1 MNRKRNREINKLNDL
16 FVRFLLGKNGNE
28 KVLEDMV
35 NAALSD
41 FNFEEVKDLEIIAPY
56 NLSENI
62 DLKESIIDIK
72 AKTKDNKTVIIEIQL
87 CGNMDFLKRI
97 FYYISKNIVNELKEG
112 EDYKQLSGIISINLL
127 NFNLDFGDE
136 GKPHRC
142 FKLIDTKNH
151 NVDLDFIQMHVIEAK
166 RFIEI
171 IEKSTL
177 GELKKNKL
185 LTWMKFFTTKNL
197 KSIEKELKE
206 ANPIMTKVIEE
217 YKRFTSDDKLMR
229 AYDAR
234 DAFLVGQKIM
244 LDREREEGIKE
255 GIEKGIKRG
264 IKKGIREGKLEGIRE
279 GVEKGK
285 LEGIR
290 EGVEKG
296 KLEGIKEGR
305 HAEQISMAIAMKNKN
320 MDIKL
325 ISEITGLSVEEI
337 RKLRPDGKK
346 L

>member
-1 MNRKRNREINKLNDL
+1 MKRNREIDKLRLKPAVGDDL
-16 FVRFLLGKNGNE
+16 FVRYLLGKNGNE
-28 KVLEDMV
+28 NMLEDMV

-41 FNFEEVKDLEIIAPY
+41 FNFEEVKDLEIIDPY

-72 AKTKDNKTVIIEIQL
+72 AKTKDNQTVIIEIQL
-87 CGNMDFLKRI
+87 CGNMDFVKRI

-112 EDYKQLSGIISINLL
+112 EDYKKLPRIISINLL

-151 NVDLDFIQMHVIEAK
+151 GIDLDFIQMHIIEAK

-177 GELKKNKL
+177 NELKKNRL
-185 LTWMKFFTTKNL
+185 LTWMKFFTSKNL
-197 KSIEKELKE
+197 KAIEKELME

-234 DAFLVGQKIM
+234 DAFLLGQKMM
-244 LDREREEGIKE
+244 LNREREEGFE
-255 GIEKGIKRG
+255 EGMERGIEK
-264 IKKGIREGKLEGIRE
+264 
-279 GVEKGK
+279 
-285 LEGIR
+285 
-290 EGVEKG
+290 
-296 KLEGIKEGR
+296 
-305 HAEQISMAIAMKNKN
+305 
-320 MDIKL
+320 
-325 ISEITGLSVEEI
+325 
-337 RKLRPDGKK
+337 
-346 L
+346 

>member
-1 MNRKRNREINKLNDL
+1 MKRNREIDKLNDL
-16 FVRFLLGKNGNE
+16 FVRYLLGKNGNE
-28 KVLEDMV
+28 NMLEDMV

-41 FNFEEVKDLEIIAPY
+41 FNFEEVKDLEIIDPY

-72 AKTKDNKTVIIEIQL
+72 AKTKDNQTVIIEIQL
-87 CGNMDFLKRI
+87 CGNMDFVKRI

-112 EDYKQLSGIISINLL
+112 EDYKKLPRIISINLL

-151 NVDLDFIQMHVIEAK
+151 NIDLDFIQMHIIEAK

-177 GELKKNKL
+177 NELKKNRL
-185 LTWMKFFTTKNL
+185 LTWMKFFTSNNL
-197 KSIEKELKE
+197 ELIEKELME

-234 DAFLVGQKIM
+234 DTFLLGQKMM
-244 LDREREEGIKE
+244 LNREREEGKAEGIKE
-255 GIEKGIKRG
+255 GIEKGR
-264 IKKGIREGKLEGIRE
+264 L
-279 GVEKGK
+279 
-285 LEGIR
+285 
-290 EGVEKG
+290 
-296 KLEGIKEGR
+296 
-305 HAEQISMAIAMKNKN
+305 AEQISMATAMKKENI
-320 MDIKL
+320 DIETIKR
-325 ISEITGLSVEEI
+325 ITGLTIKEI
-337 RKLRPDGKK
+337 EKL
-346 L
+346 